1 MSEEVS
7 QTDELETKDDKMSLD
22 AELEFDEKDLEDI
35 MGKEEPQVEEN
46 TAQTATQEPTVQ
58 NEEALQTK
66 SSNQETPQDEKA
78 LEELKEEDLNLE
90 ELETNKAE
98 QEIKEPESKLDEQ
111 AEQEL
116 SQELENQVSEEV
128 SQESKPT
135 QEIEDEIKELI
146 DEEPNEQKEQATIE
160 LEEPKDDESEAT
172 LQALKDELVEPETQE
187 ESQEEFKDEIKE
199 LIDEE
204 PSEQKE
210 QMKIEEVPTNQAFSV
225 EEKEQM
231 NFDDLPDDAKFIGD
245 EKQKSS
251 EEKVEPIVFEDIK
264 DENISAH
271 DKIKNELAALNEMD
285 KAPIMQRISGEE
297 MSFEEEI
304 KDLSEREIQVAL
316 GEEPTVAETQKQIP
330 EQEPI
335 KEQASQAMQAVEDEE
350 IIEELSKGIAGAITS
365 SIKDDALKAALKGM
379 NMHIDINIKFD
390 EDKA

>member
-1 MSEEVS
+1 M
-7 QTDELETKDDKMSLD
+7 
-22 AELEFDEKDLEDI
+22 
-35 MGKEEPQVEEN
+35 
-46 TAQTATQEPTVQ
+46 
-58 NEEALQTK
+58 
-66 SSNQETPQDEKA
+66 
-78 LEELKEEDLNLE
+78 
-90 ELETNKAE
+90 
-98 QEIKEPESKLDEQ
+98 
-111 AEQEL
+111 
-116 SQELENQVSEEV
+116 SEEV